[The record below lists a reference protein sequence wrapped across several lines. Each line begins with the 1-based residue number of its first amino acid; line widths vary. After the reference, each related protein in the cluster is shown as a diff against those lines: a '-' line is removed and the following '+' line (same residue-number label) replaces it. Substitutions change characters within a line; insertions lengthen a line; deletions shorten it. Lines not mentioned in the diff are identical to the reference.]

1 MPISNLIVKPLLA
14 GILILL
20 IFALAGYIEYDK
32 NFKEDQKKLKEKAEL
47 TLITLESAITF
58 RMINLQSLLTY
69 TLIHGS
75 FSQSEFNQFAKTLYD
90 PTSDIV
96 RGVTYLTETTI
107 THTYPLETN
116 KAAIGVNLAL
126 IEEQK
131 KDVLYVKNERK
142 SVFAGPIKL
151 VQGGNAFVCRS
162 PAILEDKYL
171 GQFSVVFDYDKLL
184 DYIGIIM
191 LAKSNYVEFTINTP
205 GISEPKLVFSNFDNS
220 KLNNI
225 IARAEILGS
234 DVILR
239 IYPKSGF
246 SGFSVQLAFIVVS
259 ALILGVI
266 VFFLVFNNYRFQASL
281 TESNLGL
288 ESSLQQLRMREEQLR
303 DQYEEIKKGQESL
316 RKSKEFRKRV
326 FENSRMPIVVM
337 DAITL
342 IFLDCNPAAI
352 EILGYSTKEETLGKT
367 PMDNSP
373 EFQYDG
379 APSEEKAK
387 EFIRQALENTSI
399 VFEWI
404 NKRPNGELWDAE
416 VHLLSFSIEGRK
428 MLQFSLID
436 ITERKQMDQERQQ
449 KALLEK
455 KIAIAEESLKFKQNF
470 LANMSH
476 EIRTPLTGVLGMIEI
491 LQKTPLTENQKDYL
505 NTIKTSGENLREIIN
520 QVLDYSK
527 IEAGKLS
534 INPHVFEFKSLPEN
548 TMLLYTNSIKQ
559 SVTLHNSID
568 SEIPAFIQADHS
580 RLAQILNNFVS
591 NAVKFTS
598 HGSIKIVSS
607 LISKDVSQNLVN
619 IRIEISDTGI
629 GIPEDLQKKLFIPF
643 SQIEAMDTRHYE
655 GTGLG
660 LSICKQLIEMM
671 GGQIGLISE
680 VGKGS
685 TFWFTFPAKIAQ
697 APEKL
702 IIKEPE
708 SAPNKALK
716 ILLAEDKA
724 VNQKVISLLL
734 NSMGHEVEIAAN
746 GQQALDCFEP
756 GKFDLILMDIQMPV
770 MDGITATQK
779 LKETH
784 THLPPIVGLSA
795 NAFEGDREKYMEQG
809 MDDYLTKPFKTEDF
823 EELVNRL
830 F

>member
-1 MPISNLIVKPLLA
+1 MKPLLA

>member
-1 MPISNLIVKPLLA
+1 MKPLLA

-107 THTYPLETN
+107 THTYPLESN

-548 TMLLYTNSIKQ
+548 TMLLYTNNIKQ